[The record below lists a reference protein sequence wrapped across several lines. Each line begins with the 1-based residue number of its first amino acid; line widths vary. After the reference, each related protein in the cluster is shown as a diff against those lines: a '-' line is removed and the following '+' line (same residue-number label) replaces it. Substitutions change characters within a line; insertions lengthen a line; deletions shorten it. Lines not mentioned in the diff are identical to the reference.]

1 MGKKGQKVEKGD
13 TVLIME
19 AMKMENEIKATFT
32 GEITNI
38 FVNEGQAVESGGLLV
53 EINPA

>member
-1 MGKKGQKVEKGD
+1 
-13 TVLIME
+13 ME